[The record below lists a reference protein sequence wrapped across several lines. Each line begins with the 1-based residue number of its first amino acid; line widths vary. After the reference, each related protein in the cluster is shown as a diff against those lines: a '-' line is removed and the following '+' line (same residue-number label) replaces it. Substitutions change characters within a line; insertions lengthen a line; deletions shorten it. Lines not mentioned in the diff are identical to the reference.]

1 MQNSNIITLNFDS
14 LPSNVLF
21 ITAWVKYYS
30 TFELSNKKHTE
41 TTSKKLNLVH
51 FNHKNQIEKK
61 ILLTEILAEC
71 KKYDKKNHFYM
82 VTIATKLIILVYMYL
97 YFYNDCLEVKLH

>member
-1 MQNSNIITLNFDS
+1 

-41 TTSKKLNLVH
+41 TASKKFNLVH

-61 ILLTEILAEC
+61 ILLTEVLAEC
-71 KKYDKKNHFYM
+71 KKYDKKAFSYGYYSNKINYISIHVF
-82 VTIATKLIILVYMYL
+82 IFL
-97 YFYNDCLEVKLH
+97 